1 VSARPLK
8 RRKERPAGATG
19 VSKLRIKMLEHDISM
34 QDVRNRIMEDDNF
47 NITISAISNFV
58 DDKMQVYV
66 QNKILEMCD
75 EKSDTQKEEVPF

>member
-1 VSARPLK
+1 MSARPLK
-8 RRKERPAGATG
+8 RRKERPTAATG

-47 NITISAISNFV
+47 SITISAISNFV
-58 DDKMQVYV
+58 DEKMQVYV
-66 QNKILEMCD
+66 KNKILEMCD

>member
-1 VSARPLK
+1 M
-8 RRKERPAGATG
+8 
-19 VSKLRIKMLEHDISM
+19 RIKMLEHDISM
-34 QDVRNRIMEDDNF
+34 QDVRNRIMEDDDF

-66 QNKILEMCD
+66 KNKILEMCD